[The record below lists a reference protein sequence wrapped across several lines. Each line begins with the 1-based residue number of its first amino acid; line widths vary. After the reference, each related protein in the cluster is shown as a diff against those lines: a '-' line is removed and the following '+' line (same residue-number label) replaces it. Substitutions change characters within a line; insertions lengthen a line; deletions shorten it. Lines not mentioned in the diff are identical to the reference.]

1 MIKILLTILFVALI
15 GLLFFALYMYYSL
28 YREMKDYQNELIN
41 KNKKRKDE

>member
-41 KNKKRKDE
+41 KNKKEENE